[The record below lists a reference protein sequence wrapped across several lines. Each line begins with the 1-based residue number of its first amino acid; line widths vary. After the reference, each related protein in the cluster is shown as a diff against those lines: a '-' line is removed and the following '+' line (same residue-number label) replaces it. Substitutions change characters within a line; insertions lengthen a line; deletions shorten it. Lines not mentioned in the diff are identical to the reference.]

1 MTATIIGCNGYLG
14 RHIAKFFMEKK
25 WKIFGYDVTSESI
38 VTGISYTVLKSLKKE
53 DIDLIN
59 LNVDFIFYF
68 AGVTGTNK
76 AYDSYDVYID
86 VNEKALLCLIN
97 RMRKENIEGRL
108 IFPSTRLIY
117 KGKKDIP
124 LKEDD
129 TKEFKSIYALNKWFG
144 ENIINQYHEYF
155 GINYNI
161 FRICVPYG
169 NLFLDK
175 YSYGTIGFFLSNAIS
190 KKNINLFGTG
200 EQRRTFTHVED
211 ICNQIYFSIINEE
224 SINKTFNIPGENYSL
239 MEIANMI
246 AKKLGVLVENKD
258 WPEIEKKMESGDTIF
273 NGEKLLSYSKVE
285 QMHTFEEWLN
295 ETCFQ

>member
-1 MTATIIGCNGYLG
+1 MTAAIIGCNGYLG
-14 RHIAKFFMEKK
+14 KHLAKFFIEKK
-25 WKIFGYDVTSESI
+25 WTVFGYDITSESI
-38 VTGISYTVLKSLKKE
+38 VTDIRYTALKSLLKE
-53 DIDLIN
+53 DVDLIN

-68 AGVTGTNK
+68 AGVTGTYK
-76 AYDSYDVYID
+76 AYDNYDVYID
-86 VNEKALLCLIN
+86 VNEKALLCLLN

-108 IFPSTRLIY
+108 IFPSTRLVY

-129 TKEFKSIYALNKWFG
+129 AKEFKTIYALNKWFG

-155 GINYNI
+155 GINFNI

-169 NLFLDK
+169 NLFLDN
-175 YSYGTIGFFLSNAIS
+175 YSYGTIGFFLSNAVS

-200 EQRRTFTHVED
+200 EQKRTFTHVED
-211 ICNQIYFSIINEE
+211 ICNQIYYSIIDDK
-224 SINKTFNIPGENYSL
+224 SINKTFNIPGEDFSL

-246 AKKLGVLVENKD
+246 AKKLDVSVENKD
-258 WPEIEKKMESGDTIF
+258 WPELDKKMESGDTIF
-273 NGEKLLSYSKVE
+273 DGEKLLSYSKVK
-285 QMHTFEEWLN
+285 QIHSFEKWLN